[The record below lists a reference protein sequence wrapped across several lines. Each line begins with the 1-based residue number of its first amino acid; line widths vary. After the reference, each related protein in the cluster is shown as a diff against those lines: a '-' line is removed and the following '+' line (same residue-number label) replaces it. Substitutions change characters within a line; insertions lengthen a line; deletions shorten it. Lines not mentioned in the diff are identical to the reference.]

1 MGFVSKVAALAFA
14 ATVSVASAVSIDDYT
29 TKLTEDLT
37 QADTNGTSCLLPT
50 DCFVR

>member
-14 ATVSVASAVSIDDYT
+14 ATVSVSSAISIDEYT
-29 TKLTEDLT
+29 TKLTEDLS
-37 QADTNGTSCLLPT
+37 QVDTNGTSCLLLT